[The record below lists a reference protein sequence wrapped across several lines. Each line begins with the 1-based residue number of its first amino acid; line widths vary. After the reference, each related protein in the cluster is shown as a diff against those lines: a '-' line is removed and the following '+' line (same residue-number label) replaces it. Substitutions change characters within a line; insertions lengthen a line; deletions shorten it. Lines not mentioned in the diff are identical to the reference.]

1 MMTAHDL
8 LKWQIGHVG
17 KQLTAAYEGLSPSGW
32 DHRPSPG
39 AMSPRET
46 AEHLCECYTAFAAS
60 ATGGKHEWGSFHI
73 VDKSECNLIATMRTM
88 RSHAVATALASNDER
103 MYREATEYILTHD
116 AYHLGQLCA
125 SRLDSDPNW
134 NAYAIY
140 EV

>member
-1 MMTAHDL
+1 M
-8 LKWQIGHVG
+8 KWQLEHVG
-17 KQLTAAYEGLSPSGW
+17 KQLMTAFEGLSPSGW

-60 ATGGKHEWGSFHI
+60 AAGGKHEWGSFQI
-73 VDKSECNLIATMRTM
+73 DDKSEANLIATMRTL
-88 RSHAVATALASNDER
+88 RNDAAATALRSDDETI
-103 MYREATEYILTHD
+103 YREATEYILTHD
-116 AYHLGQLCA
+116 AYHVGQLCA

-140 EV
+140 EE